1 MRKQKLNTLWSVLHH
16 LTVVLCGL
24 VLPREILIHY
34 GSEMNGVLH
43 SISQFLSYAVLLE
56 LGIGAVIPAALYRP
70 LAEHDNSRISAIMS
84 SGSKVYRRIA
94 LVFTVYLGL
103 LAWLFPALSGISNV
117 TFLIL
122 VLGFGTIA
130 SYTAGTPERLLIIS
144 DQKGYVFY
152 ALTTAATLVSTVLQV
167 ILIRADFSLTRV
179 KLAATAVNV
188 LQIALILIYVKKHY
202 KIDRKIKYTE
212 EPIPQKWNGIA
223 QHIAYFILENTDI
236 ILLTLF
242 AGFKQVSVY
251 AVYFMVINGVRGVF
265 SAAAY
270 SIQPKLGELK
280 ARGDGEAL
288 NRFFGV
294 CEKYIHLAAAFAFGL
309 VGLII
314 VPFVQAY
321 THTVTDMNYTRPLFA
336 ILMIVAYGIQSVRDL
351 YDKVILASG
360 HFKQTQRSY
369 IIAACL
375 NFGISIVAVQFW
387 GLEGVAAGTLI
398 AMAYQMLYMVWY
410 DTKVLLKRSGWIFLR
425 LVVTDAVLVAA
436 MVLLF
441 KLISPPVL
449 DWFQWFFKMF

>member
-1 MRKQKLNTLWSVLHH
+1 MNTLWSVLHH

-43 SISQFLSYAVLLE
+43 SISQFLSYAVLME

-70 LAEHDNSRISAIMS
+70 LAENDTSTISAIMA
-84 SGSKVYRRIA
+84 SGTKVYRRIA

-103 LAWLFPALSGISNV
+103 LAWLFPVFSGFSNV

-122 VLGFGTIA
+122 VLGLGTIA
-130 SYTAGTPERLLIIS
+130 SYLAGTPERLLIIS

-188 LQIALILIYVKKHY
+188 LQIAGILLYVKKHY
-202 KIDRKIKYTE
+202 HIDRKIKYTE

-242 AGFKQVSVY
+242 TSFLQVSVY

-280 ARGDGEAL
+280 ARGDGKAL
-288 NRFFGV
+288 NRFFGQ
-294 CEKYIHLAAAFAFGL
+294 CEKVIHLAAAFAFGL
-309 VGLII
+309 LGLLI

-321 THTVTDMNYTRPLFA
+321 THTVVDMNYTRPLFA
-336 ILMIVAYGIQSVRDL
+336 VLMTVAYGIQSVRDL
-351 YDKVILASG
+351 YDKMILASG

-410 DTKVLLKRSGWIFLR
+410 DTKVLLKRSGWIFVR
-425 LVVTDAVLVAA
+425 LVLADGAVVAA
-436 MVLLF
+436 MVFLF
-441 KLISPPVL
+441 KLINPPVL
-449 DWFQWFFKMF
+449 DWFRWFFDLF